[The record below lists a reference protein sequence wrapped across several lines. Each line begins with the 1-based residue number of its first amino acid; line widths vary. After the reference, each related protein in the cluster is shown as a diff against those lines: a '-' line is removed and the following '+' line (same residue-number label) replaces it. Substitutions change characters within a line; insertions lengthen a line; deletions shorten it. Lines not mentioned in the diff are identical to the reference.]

1 MSKFLPGM
9 ADSHD
14 VKRARLF
21 RVDDLLNSAV
31 YRVHVIVVTRASA
44 GVFAVHSDV
53 AMPFG
58 IPVSLKACRVK

>member
-1 MSKFLPGM
+1 MSKLFPGN
-9 ADSHD
+9 AGSHNAER
-14 VKRARLF
+14 VILF

-31 YRVHVIVVTRASA
+31 YRVHVIVVTRAST

-58 IPVSLKACRVK
+58 IPV